1 MMEHRNEKRCSEK
14 VVYISMYIFSY
25 VSHISIKWFK
35 HFLKIK
41 VVLNILTQAV
51 EQCRNFRHRA
61 RERALLLGSSLLAP
75 SSLLILQK

>member
-1 MMEHRNEKRCSEK
+1 MRKDAVKRL
-14 VVYISMYIFSY
+14 YILSMYIFSY

-75 SSLLILQK
+75 SSLLIPQK

>member
-1 MMEHRNEKRCSEK
+1 MRKDAVKRL
-14 VVYISMYIFSY
+14 YILSMYIFSY
-25 VSHISIKWFK
+25 VSHILIKWFK